1 MKVCFETFGCRLN
14 KAEALNMEA
23 LFLANGWDKT
33 TGHSDADLIIV
44 RGCSVTGRAQHDTEK
59 YIARLQAK
67 YPAKRIFTVG
77 CIANKTPEALIE
89 KAMRSANPGGP
100 FVDNAIPT
108 STARAHLKIQDGCNG
123 SCSYCIVPKF
133 RGKSVSEDFN
143 SVISKAKRFI
153 DCGYEEIVLTGCNLS
168 LYLSDGKRLTD
179 VLTALAGLPSRGHRI
194 RLGSLE
200 PGPQAYDI
208 IKAISDHE
216 NICDFLH
223 IPIQSASNKIL
234 AEMRRPYTI
243 ADIDRLINHAVDHIP
258 NLGLGCDV
266 ITGFPAESDCEF
278 KATFDFVKR
287 HPFNN
292 IHAFPYSERPGTMAE
307 KISPSIP
314 KTVRSERAKEL
325 SSLVK
330 EKRRNFAKAFRRQ
343 KVKVVIEDASTVS
356 GWTSQY
362 LWCTARPTGSAAGAA
377 LPHNPRQNLARK
389 SIVEMLV
396 NDSQNDT
403 LFAKII

>member
-23 LFLANGWDKT
+23 LFLANGWTKT
-33 TGHSDADLIIV
+33 TDHFDADLIIV
-44 RGCSVTGRAQHDTEK
+44 RGCSVTARAQHDTEK
-59 YIARLQAK
+59 YIARLRTK
-67 YPAKRIFTVG
+67 YPAKRIFTAG
-77 CIANKTPEALIE
+77 CLADRTPEALIE
-89 KAMRSANPGGP
+89 KAMRSANPTGP
-100 FVDNAIPT
+100 FIDNAIPT

-123 SCSYCIVPKF
+123 GCSYCIVPKF

-143 SVISKAKRFI
+143 SVILKAKKFI
-153 DCGYEEIVLTGCNLS
+153 DCGYDEIVLTGCNLS

-179 VLTALAGLPSRGHRI
+179 VLNALADLPGRGHRI

-200 PGPQAYDI
+200 PGPQAYDV

-216 NICDFLH
+216 NICEFLH

-243 ADIDRLINHAVDHIP
+243 SDIDKLINYAVDKIP

-266 ITGFPAESDCEF
+266 ITGFPTESDSEF
-278 KATFDFVKR
+278 KTTFDFIKR

-307 KISPSIP
+307 KISPSVP
-314 KTVRSERAKEL
+314 KSARYERAKAL

-330 EKRRNFAKAFRRQ
+330 EKRGNFAKTFRKQ

-362 LWCTARPTGSAAGAA
+362 LWCTARSPGNGAYAAT
-377 LPHNPRQNLARK
+377 PHGPRKNLARK

-396 NDSQNDT
+396 NDSRNDT
-403 LFAKII
+403 LFARII